1 MQEREAGIRICHSL
15 QKTFLLFGFSAS
27 RCQVV
32 IPLKSGIQGTA
43 IWVNGLVVNTGFRIS
58 AELQVAVKAMTTCDC
73 LDCSRVGMWH
83 GA

>member
-32 IPLKSGIQGTA
+32 IPLKSGIQKAA
-43 IWVNGLVVNTGFRIS
+43 IRVSRLCLFDWIPHFCG
-58 AELQVAVKAMTTCDC
+58 MTTTDC
-73 LDCSRVGMWH
+73 LDCSRVGTLS
-83 GA
+83 